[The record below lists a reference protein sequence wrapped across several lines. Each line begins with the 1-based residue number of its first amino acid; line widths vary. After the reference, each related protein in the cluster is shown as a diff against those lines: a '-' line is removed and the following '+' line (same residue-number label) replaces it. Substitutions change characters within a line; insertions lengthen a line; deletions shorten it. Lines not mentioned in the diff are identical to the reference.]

1 MVRSLSFLQLF
12 VILAVGYIGG
22 VLLYRG
28 IPEADFTFLVQLYD
42 SRAAQDNSASL
53 LIQLATVLS
62 FYVVAMILSLS
73 KKTRL
78 LVMLVGALKAVL
90 FGLASAHILAGGVNM
105 LAYAGWWFPF
115 KLLATFL
122 VLLFC
127 WTLSPPFFTRM
138 SVKRSNNLRVPLMIA
153 GAGVVLFV
161 ADKAVY
167 SILGG

>member
-28 IPEADFTFLVQLYD
+28 IPDADFSFIVQIYD
-42 SRAAQDNSASL
+42 SRAAQISSASL

-62 FYVVAMILSLS
+62 FYAAAFVLSVS
-73 KKTRL
+73 RKTRWS
-78 LVMLVGALKAVL
+78 VMLVGALKAVL

-105 LAYAGWWFPF
+105 LAYTGWWFPF
-115 KLLATFL
+115 KFLGTFL

-127 WTLSPPFFTRM
+127 WTLSPPFFTKR
-138 SVKRSNNLRVPLMIA
+138 SVKRTQNLKVPLMIA
-153 GAGVVLFV
+153 GIGLLLFF

-167 SILGG
+167 NLLGG

>member
-28 IPEADFTFLVQLYD
+28 IPDADFSFLVQLYD
-42 SRAAQDNSASL
+42 SRAAQNSSTSL

-73 KKTRL
+73 KRTRWF
-78 LVMLVGALKAVL
+78 VMLVGALKAAL

-105 LAYAGWWFPF
+105 LAYSGWWFPF
-115 KLLATFL
+115 KLLGTFL

-127 WTLSPPFFTRM
+127 WTLSPPFFTRK
-138 SVKRSNNLRVPLMIA
+138 SVKRSNNTKLPLMIV
-153 GAGVVLFV
+153 GAGLVLFF

-167 SILGG
+167 NLLGG